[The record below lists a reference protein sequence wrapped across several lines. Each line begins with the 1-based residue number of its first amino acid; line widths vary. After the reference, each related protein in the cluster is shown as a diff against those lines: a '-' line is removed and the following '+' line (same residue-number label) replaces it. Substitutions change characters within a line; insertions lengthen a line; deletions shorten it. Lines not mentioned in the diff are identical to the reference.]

1 MLVKL
6 FQGSALKPAV
16 LVLALEFRVQTTV
29 GNDNLSQLLCLLCHV
44 CVYVCVFLY
53 CQGTLRG
60 AVVAE
65 GKMQHFW
72 IPWSSA
78 AFILFYLWLC
88 WVFVTER
95 AFSSCSEQ
103 GLLSSCGIH
112 ASYYSGFSCCRARVL
127 EHEDSVAM
135 AHGLNCPAG
144 CGIFPDQGS
153 NLCPLHW

>member
-1 MLVKL
+1 MKL

-88 WVFVTER
+88 WVFVTAHELSLVVSSEIYFLLR
-95 AFSSCSEQ
+95 YTRFSY
-103 GLLSSCGIH
+103 GGSSLQST
-112 ASYYSGFSCCRARVL
+112 ASRCSGFRNCSTWAHYSWCMDL
-127 EHEDSVAM
+127 VAQL
-135 AHGLNCPAG
+135 HV
-144 CGIFPDQGS
+144 GS
-153 NLCPLHW
+153 SQTRS